1 MHGDA
6 GPPGCFTA
14 YPAGDVPLSI
24 LHAPADGESFLAYV
38 RGCQVS
44 SVDARRVPLGACD
57 AAVMR
62 GHAGMSKV
70 KSPRSAA
77 FWPDVGRRQGTAQN
91 C

>member
-1 MHGDA
+1 
-6 GPPGCFTA
+6 
-14 YPAGDVPLSI
+14 
-24 LHAPADGESFLAYV
+24 
-38 RGCQVS
+38 VS
-44 SVDARRVPLGACD
+44 SVDVRRVPLGACD